1 MTRDPVERSR
11 LMSLREKLSSQII
24 ELNSKIQ
31 MSGAA
36 STGPKMI
43 PAQPAAIQ
51 SNAKW
56 QQFRTGIVGGAE
68 GGVGAAA
75 SANAYAQGK

>member
-1 MTRDPVERSR
+1 
-11 LMSLREKLSSQII
+11 
-24 ELNSKIQ
+24 
-31 MSGAA
+31 
-36 STGPKMI
+36 MI
-43 PAQPAAIQ
+43 PAQPAAAIQ

-75 SANAYAQGK
+75 SANAYAQGKYFGPFHNSNKSGFIFAHRADFQED

>member
-11 LMSLREKLSSQII
+11 LMSLREKLSGQII

-31 MSGAA
+31 MGGA
-36 STGPKMI
+36 TGGPKMI
-43 PAQPAAIQ
+43 PAQPAIQ

-56 QQFRTGIVGGAE
+56 QQFRTGIGAE
-68 GGVGAAA
+68 GGASHA
-75 SANAYAQGK
+75 SANAYAQG